1 MEDMHRFNQ
10 EDSYTTI
17 DEIIEN
23 AYAKQNEREQMM
35 ISKKYAV
42 LDRVVERAKR
52 FGVTI
57 PQDVLNEI
65 GQLVMTVKG
74 GVAVTTRRAEK
85 PTVAKC
91 GNMILEYS
99 LEEAD
104 REKTK
109 RPYLLSL
116 WFMPNSESLV
126 NDGNEAM
133 DIRTM
138 RLKSWLDN
146 KKIPFIS
153 EILERV
159 DQNKDMTIHVYS
171 DVSSFAL
178 EVARLE
184 EFSDDDFVGQKVK
197 NCRFS
202 KSTAVGLVKN
212 NIVIIYAPAW
222 MFEKSTWT
230 FYVR

>member
-57 PQDVLNEI
+57 HQDVLNEI

-74 GVAVTTRRAEK
+74 GVADTTRRAEK

-99 LEEAD
+99 LE
-104 REKTK
+104 
-109 RPYLLSL
+109 
-116 WFMPNSESLV
+116 
-126 NDGNEAM
+126 
-133 DIRTM
+133 
-138 RLKSWLDN
+138 
-146 KKIPFIS
+146 
-153 EILERV
+153 
-159 DQNKDMTIHVYS
+159 
-171 DVSSFAL
+171 
-178 EVARLE
+178 
-184 EFSDDDFVGQKVK
+184 
-197 NCRFS
+197 
-202 KSTAVGLVKN
+202 
-212 NIVIIYAPAW
+212 
-222 MFEKSTWT
+222 
-230 FYVR
+230 